1 MVCFVRF
8 VFVIAAWA
16 GLSASAGQ
24 AQELGITES
33 LRDLSFARNGVT
45 HTVGRSLSASDPAA
59 NLRAAIDPA
68 CPPSCVQPMQA
79 APGVVTVAELEVLEF
94 MAGPVAEGTG
104 LLVDARL
111 ADWFA
116 RGSLPGAISMPY
128 PALSPENSFL
138 PDILQALG
146 ARRDAAGWEFD
157 AAFDLLVFGNGPA
170 SDMAGRAVRG
180 LLDAGYPA
188 AKLRWYRGGVIGWA
202 DLGLTLK
209 EPAG

>member
-1 MVCFVRF
+1 MRF
-8 VFVIAAWA
+8 VCIIAALG
-16 GLSASAGQ
+16 GLSASVGQ
-24 AQELGITES
+24 AQDLSITDS
-33 LRDLSFARNGVT
+33 LRNLSFARNGVT
-45 HTVGRSLSASDPAA
+45 HTVSRSLSAQQAASD
-59 NLRAAIDPA
+59 LRAALAPA

-79 APGVVTVAELEVLEF
+79 ATGVVTVAELEVLEF
-94 MAGPVAEGTG
+94 MSGPVADGTG

-116 RGSLPGAISMPY
+116 RGTLPGAISMPY
-128 PALSPENSFL
+128 PALAPENSFL
-138 PDILQALG
+138 SDILQALG
-146 ARRDAAGWEFD
+146 AQRDTAGWEFES
-157 AAFDLLVFGNGPA
+157 AFDLLIFGNGPA
-170 SDMAGRAVRG
+170 SDMATKAIRG